1 MKVADVFCG
10 FFDVFAKLG
19 VGFGGGYRVS
29 FGLHRG
35 VAILPS
41 DEIYII
47 NQSKDGISIG
57 CHLFAEGVFGCGLV
71 LHEVDGPSVR
81 LLAGLKLGSKT
92 AEGFFDTESEGQ

>member
-19 VGFGGGYRVS
+19 VGLGCGYRVS
-29 FGLHRG
+29 FGLRRG
-35 VAILPS
+35 VTILPS
-41 DEIYII
+41 DGIYII
-47 NQSKDGISIG
+47 DQSKDSVSVS
-57 CHLFAEGVFGCGLV
+57 CHLFVEGVFGCGLG
-71 LHEVDGPSVR
+71 LREVDGPAVR